1 MNLEDLSPDEDWIVH
16 LDIGITDVRE
26 LYRVV
31 SFALENGY
39 KEEERE
45 YLEALKGQLYAML
58 LEYSFTHIE

>member
-1 MNLEDLSPDEDWIVH
+1 MSVEDLSPDEDWIVH

-45 YLEALKGQLYAML
+45 YLEAVSYTHLTLPTI
-58 LEYSFTHIE
+58 YSV

>member
-31 SFALENGY
+31 SFALEDGY
-39 KEEERE
+39 KEEDKE

>member
-1 MNLEDLSPDEDWIVH
+1 MSVEDLSPDEDWIVH

-39 KEEERE
+39 KEEDKE

>member
-1 MNLEDLSPDEDWIVH
+1 MNLEDLSPDEDWIVN
-16 LDIGITDVRE
+16 LDIGITDVRA

-31 SFALENGY
+31 SFAIEYGY
-39 KEEERE
+39 KEEDKE

>member
-1 MNLEDLSPDEDWIVH
+1 MNLEDLTPDEDWIVH

-39 KEEERE
+39 KEEDKE

>member
-31 SFALENGY
+31 SFALDNGY
-39 KEEERE
+39 KEEDKE

>member
-39 KEEERE
+39 KKEDKE

>member
-16 LDIGITDVRE
+16 LDNGITDVRE

-39 KEEERE
+39 KKEDKE

>member
-1 MNLEDLSPDEDWIVH
+1 MSVEDLSPDEDWIVH

-31 SFALENGY
+31 SFALVNGY
-39 KEEERE
+39 KEEDKE

>member
-1 MNLEDLSPDEDWIVH
+1 MNLEDLSPDEDWNVH

-39 KEEERE
+39 KEEDKE

>member
-16 LDIGITDVRE
+16 LEIGITDVRE

-39 KEEERE
+39 KEEDKE